1 MNNLVFGKVAL
12 VTGASKGI
20 GESTALALA
29 REGAKVML
37 SDTDPVGEGVAGKIQ
52 AAGGVARFMR
62 ADVSKAAEVDAL
74 IAETVRAFGRL
85 DIAFNNAGVSG
96 AQLPLADLTLEGW
109 QKTLDV
115 NLTGVFLCMK
125 AELQQMLKQGGGSI
139 INNASILGTVGFAG
153 AGAYVAAKHG
163 VLGITKVAA
172 IEYAEKNIRVNAV
185 CPGFI
190 ETPMLKGAGLLDAPG
205 VRQMLEGLHPMK
217 RLGKPEEI
225 AEVVV
230 FLGSDRAS
238 FVTGDVMM
246 VDGGYITQ

>member
-1 MNNLVFGKVAL
+1 MNNLVSGKVAL

-20 GESTALALA
+20 GESTALALE
-29 REGAKVML
+29 RQGAKVML
-37 SDTDPVGEGVAGKIQ
+37 SDTDPVGETVAGMIQ

-74 IAETVRAFGRL
+74 VAETVRAFGRL
-85 DIAFNNAGVSG
+85 DIAFNNAGIAG
-96 AQLPLADLTLEGW
+96 PQMPLADLTLEAW

-125 AELQQMLKQGGGSI
+125 AELLQMLKQGGGSI
-139 INNASILGTVGFAG
+139 VNNASILGTVGFAG

-190 ETPMLKGAGLLDAPG
+190 ETPMLKGAGMLDAPG

-217 RLGKPEEI
+217 RLGRPEEI

-246 VDGGYITQ
+246 VDGGYTAQ